1 MCAHVLRV
9 RVALSVSVRV
19 RVTVCE
25 YAAVC
30 VNGHVSENVECL
42 HMRVRSVCVLEF
54 APLLPGFCC

>member
-1 MCAHVLRV
+1 MCARVLRV

-25 YAAVC
+25 YAAC
-30 VNGHVSENVECL
+30 VNGHVSENVECFA
-42 HMRVRSVCVLEF
+42 RACEECVCVLEF